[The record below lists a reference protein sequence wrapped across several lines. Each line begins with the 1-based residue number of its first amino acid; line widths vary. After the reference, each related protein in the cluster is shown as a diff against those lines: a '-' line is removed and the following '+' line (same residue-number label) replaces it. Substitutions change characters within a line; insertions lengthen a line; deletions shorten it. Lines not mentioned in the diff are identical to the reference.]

1 MRIRENVNH
10 LIVLTSVVLLGV
22 AGLRAQ
28 TPPIPTNLNAQ
39 NIPGDRPTIMLTWQ
53 VPAGPWHFK
62 IYRSE
67 GDSTDFEAEGWSMTP
82 GFADHEVLFSHTYY
96 YYVTSVNQAFVESPP
111 SEIAHVTVSI
121 SGPHGHVSGTVISG
135 MNHQPLPNVRVSLY
149 RVTNMQYRSAPSF
162 TNLSGQYQ
170 VEVDTGTYFI
180 KAEPPQGSQYRY
192 QWFVNAPDPS
202 SATAVAVTDSGTVV
216 ADFSLSTG
224 SPLMMA
230 HVSGIVQSDGARL
243 QGATVV
249 FMRTM
254 QEMSF
259 LAATTGHTP
268 GLGSEARNIPA
279 LGYTRGVIW
288 AEAPTD
294 QYGQYTAL
302 VPSGASYIAVATKNG
317 YLPQYFDHE
326 SDPTQADIIAVRND
340 TTGID
345 FDLSE
350 FPDVQNSI
358 RGTVT
363 DTTGQPV
370 PSRVI
375 LFPKPPGTQPP
386 ATTRF
391 IHSDSLGN
399 FNLTHVASGVYDIL
413 AVPYSDFAPSFYRQG
428 AFGVIH
434 WQEADSIFVSGLVS
448 GVDVGVVSIQSSGL
462 TRVSGNVT
470 ALNGGAV
477 PGSRVVARTPDGLTV
492 GSAVSDETGHYSI
505 EAVPVGMVTVY
516 GDRIGYSAGQGT
528 VNIPPN
534 TYVVNSN
541 VVLGGNGSTNVETR
555 GTGIYAFALE
565 ESYPNPFNP
574 TTTIRYT
581 IPERTRVVIKVFN
594 ILGKEVAT
602 LVNEVQDP
610 GAQSVR
616 FDASGLASGM
626 YFYRLEAQGFVE
638 VKKTLLLK

>member
-1 MRIRENVNH
+1 MRIRENMNH
-10 LIVLTSVVLLGV
+10 LIALTSILLLGV
-22 AGLRAQ
+22 AQLRAQ
-28 TPPIPTNLNAQ
+28 TPPVPTNLSAQ
-39 NIPGDRPTIMLTWQ
+39 NVPGDRPTVMVTWQ

-62 IYRSE
+62 VYRSE
-67 GDSTDFEAEGWSMTP
+67 EDSTDFEAEGWSMMP
-82 GFADHEVLFSHTYY
+82 GFADHEVLFSRTYY
-96 YYVTSVNQAFVESPP
+96 YYVTSVSPTFEESQP
-111 SEIAHVTVSI
+111 SEIVHVTVST

-135 MNHQPLPNVRVSLY
+135 ANHQPLPNVRVSLY
-149 RVTNMQYRSAPSF
+149 RVTNMQYRSAPAF

-180 KAEPPQGSQYRY
+180 KAEPPQGSPYRY

-202 SATAVAVTDSGTVV
+202 SATPVSVSDSGTVV
-216 ADFSLSTG
+216 ADFSLSSGGPT
-224 SPLMMA
+224 MMA
-230 HVSGIVQSDGARL
+230 HIHGIVQSDGVRL

-268 GLGSEARNIPA
+268 GLGTEARNIPA
-279 LGYTRGVIW
+279 LGYARGVIW
-288 AEAPTD
+288 ADAPTD
-294 QYGQYTAL
+294 EYGQYYAF
-302 VPSGASYIAVATKNG
+302 VPSGANYIAVATKNG
-317 YLPQYFDHE
+317 YVPQYFNHK
-326 SDPTQADIIAVRND
+326 SDPTLADIIAVRGD
-340 TTGID
+340 TSGID
-345 FDLSE
+345 FDLSL
-350 FPDVQNSI
+350 FPDAQNTI

-391 IHSDSLGN
+391 VHSDSLGN
-399 FNLTHVASGVYDIL
+399 FNFTHVASGVYNVL
-413 AVPYSDFAPSFYRQG
+413 AVPYSDFAPSFYKQG
-428 AFGVIH
+428 SFGVIH
-434 WQEADSIFVSGLVS
+434 WQEADSVLVSGLVS
-448 GVDVGVVSIQSSGL
+448 GVDVGVVSIQSPGL

-477 PGSRVVARTPDGLTV
+477 PGSRVVARTPDGATV
-492 GSAVSDETGHYSI
+492 GSAVSDETGRYSI

-516 GDRIGYSAGQGT
+516 GDRTGYSAGQGT

-534 TYVVNSN
+534 TYAVNSN
-541 VVLGGNGSTNVETR
+541 LVLGGNGSTFVETR
-555 GTGIYAFALE
+555 GGSAYSFSLE

-581 IPERTRVVIKVFN
+581 IPERTKVVIKVFN

-610 GAQSVR
+610 GPQFVR
-616 FDASGLASGM
+616 FDASGLASGL

-638 VKKTLLLK
+638 VKKTMLLK